1 MMSSL
6 SVHDNCI
13 EEDLMSSNEW
23 LCHNLSTSALRM
35 WLGVVVAAHARRHVM
50 EMAFI
55 MARL

>member
-23 LCHNLSTSALRM
+23 LCHHLSTSALRM
-35 WLGVVVAAHARRHVM
+35 RLGAVVAHMQGVM
-50 EMAFI
+50 
-55 MARL
+55 